1 MVGKEEDRG
10 CYMEEKKNS
19 VEIKC
24 VGEENHGEIRTSVF
38 TRGRRSF
45 SLFLLPASV
54 IELVAKRALK
64 TV

>member
-1 MVGKEEDRG
+1 
-10 CYMEEKKNS
+10 MEEKKNS